1 MAMRQPTPVSEHA
14 PAPADDMVRAELDAI
29 LRSQTFS
36 RSERLS
42 HFLRFIC
49 EAALN
54 GEGAKLNEYLI
65 AHEVFGRG
73 ENYSPGED
81 SVVRRQ
87 AYSLRQKLQE
97 YFEKEGHN
105 DPARIVLPTGRY
117 VPVFLSAPETPGSAA
132 VEETLPAARPSRPF
146 PPFSPSLAA
155 LACIVLGLGLLIGWF
170 AGRWRGV
177 TSAIDPSVAE
187 LWGSWLTD
195 RQGAVI
201 CLSNPY
207 VAVVKRLDAPL
218 SPSVLPHP
226 IEAEARDGAQLE
238 AYFNLPPHG
247 PVYLYPGIAHAKMGE
262 AIGAFELAEFFTRAR
277 IPARPT
283 QSRLLNW
290 QFFRSENLILLGHD
304 EANPWLD
311 PILSKLPLRLAATS
325 PDAPRRI
332 VNSRPAAGESREYQP
347 AYSGSKRQRIQD
359 YALISMLTGVDG
371 RHRLLL
377 VNGIDAEATQI
388 AIEYLIDPMNARGLD
403 AALKRASPNHTGDW
417 HFQAIVRTELEDN
430 VPLRVNLVAAHVL

>member
-1 MAMRQPTPVSEHA
+1 MPTRQHRPASEHP
-14 PAPADDMVRAELDAI
+14 PAPADETIRAELDAI

-42 HFLRFIC
+42 HFLRFVC
-49 EAALN
+49 EATLN
-54 GEGAKLNEYLI
+54 GESAKLNEYLI

-97 YFEKEGHN
+97 YFENEGRN
-105 DPARIVLPTGRY
+105 DPVRIVLPTGRY
-117 VPVFLSAPETPGSAA
+117 VPVFQPAESAPPTEPPRRAPLLSPHLAA
-132 VEETLPAARPSRPF
+132 ITAIALCLGVLVGWVAQPSRANAP
-146 PPFSPSLAA
+146 
-155 LACIVLGLGLLIGWF
+155 
-170 AGRWRGV
+170 
-177 TSAIDPSVAE
+177 AIDASIAE

-195 RQGAVI
+195 KQGAVI

-207 VAVVKRLDAPL
+207 IAVVKRLDGPL

-226 IEAEARDGAQLE
+226 IEAEPRDAQELE
-238 AYFNLPPHG
+238 RYFNLPANG
-247 PVYLYPGIAHAKMGE
+247 RVYLYPGIAHAKMGE
-262 AIGAFELAEFFTRAR
+262 AIGGIELAEFFTRAG

-311 PILSKLPLRLAATS
+311 PILSKLPLRLAATT
-325 PDAPRRI
+325 PEAPRRI
-332 VNSRPAAGESREYQP
+332 VNSRASAGELKEYEP
-347 AYSGSKRQRIQD
+347 LYSGSKRQRIQD
-359 YALISMLTGVDG
+359 YALISMLPGVDG

-388 AIEYLIDPMNARGLD
+388 AIEYLTDPINARGLES
-403 AALKRASPNHTGDW
+403 ALKRAAPSHSGDW
-417 HFQAIVRTELEDN
+417 HFQAIVKTELEDN
-430 VPLRVNLVAAHVL
+430 VPLRVSLVAAYVI

>member
-1 MAMRQPTPVSEHA
+1 MAMRQPSHVSEHP
-14 PAPADDMVRAELDAI
+14 PAPADDVVRAELDAI

-54 GEGAKLNEYLI
+54 GEAAKLNEYLI

-97 YFEKEGHN
+97 YFEKEGRN
-105 DPARIVLPTGRY
+105 DPVRIELPTGRY
-117 VPVFLSAPETPGSAA
+117 VPVFVSVPKTPEPATVQEA
-132 VEETLPAARPSRPF
+132 LPAVQPSRPF
-146 PPFSPSLAA
+146 SPFSLRLAA
-155 LACIVLGLGLLIGWF
+155 LVCIVLGVGMLIGLA
-170 AGRWRGV
+170 AGRSRRA
-177 TSAIDPSVAE
+177 TSAIDASVAE
-187 LWGSWLTD
+187 LWGSWLAD

-207 VAVVKRLDAPL
+207 VAVVKRLNAPL

-226 IEAEARDGAQLE
+226 IEAEPRDGAQLE
-238 AYFNLPPHG
+238 AYFNLPPGG
-247 PVYLYPGIAHAKMGE
+247 PLYLYPGVAHAKMGE
-262 AIGAFELAEFFTRAR
+262 AIGAFELAEFFTRAG

-332 VNSRPAAGESREYQP
+332 VNPRPAAGELTEYEP
-347 AYSGSKRQRIQD
+347 AYSGAKRQRVQD
-359 YALISMLTGVDG
+359 YALISMLPGVDG

-388 AIEYLIDPMNARGLD
+388 AIEYLIDPINARGLD
-403 AALKRASPNHTGDW
+403 TALKRAAPNHAGDW

>member
-1 MAMRQPTPVSEHA
+1 MPMRKHSPVSEHP
-14 PAPADDMVRAELDAI
+14 PAPADETVRAELDAI

-54 GEGAKLNEYLI
+54 GESSKLNEYLI

-97 YFEKEGHN
+97 YFENEGRN
-105 DPARIVLPTGRY
+105 DPVRIVLPTGRY
-117 VPVFLSAPETPGSAA
+117 VPVFVPAPQATEPATAA
-132 VEETLPAARPSRPF
+132 DVLAPAEPRRH
-146 PPFSPSLAA
+146 PSLLSPRLAA
-155 LACIVLGLGLLIGWF
+155 IAGIALCVGALIGWI
-170 AGRWRGV
+170 AERPHGSV
-177 TSAIDPSVAE
+177 PAIDAAIAD

-195 RQGAVI
+195 KQGAVI

-207 VAVVKRLDAPL
+207 IAVVKRLDAPL

-226 IEAEARDGAQLE
+226 IEAEPRDGGQLE
-238 AYFNLPPHG
+238 AYFNLPANGH
-247 PVYLYPGIAHAKMGE
+247 VYLYPGIAHAKMGE
-262 AIGAFELAEFFTRAR
+262 AIGGIELSEFFTRAG

-311 PILSKLPLRLAATS
+311 PILSKLPLRLVATS

-332 VNSRPAAGESREYQP
+332 VDSRPSAGEMKEYAP
-347 AYSGSKRQRIQD
+347 LYSGSKRQRIQD
-359 YALISMLTGVDG
+359 YALISMLPGVDG

-388 AIEYLIDPMNARGLD
+388 AIEYLIDPINARGLQS
-403 AALKRASPNHTGDW
+403 ALKRSAPNHTGDW
-417 HFQAIVRTELEDN
+417 HFQAIVKTELEDN
-430 VPLRVNLVAAHVL
+430 VPLRVTLVAAYVL